1 MAGFRE
7 GLVRERVR
15 EGGGGERGRGEGDGG
30 RGRGRGEEGGKD
42 VQETREGR
50 TKARL
55 STIEQLVLD
64 SKCRI
69 VDKTLPP
76 VLKSFCYTC

>member
-7 GLVRERVR
+7 GLVRERGR
-15 EGGGGERGRGEGDGG
+15 EE
-30 RGRGRGEEGGKD
+30 GEEGGGKD
-42 VQETREGR
+42 VQKTREGR

-69 VDKTLPP
+69 VYPQ
-76 VLKSFCYTC
+76 S